1 MKIAFVGK
9 GGSGKS
15 TISSLFSHH
24 LAKDAKNKVCLFD
37 ADINLNL
44 SSLFNYIIEKDKL
57 ISYGVNPIIIREYLI
72 GKNTK
77 IESPKV
83 FIKSTPPGRGS
94 NFFEIHENNFIIKK
108 FAKKVRRN
116 FYLINVGTY
125 EEEGIGRSCFHTNL
139 SIFEN
144 ILSHFKNGPN
154 QFLVADMVAG
164 TDSFSNTLHL
174 QFNIIFLI
182 FEPVIE
188 SINVAKKF
196 IDLSKKAKI
205 RKKVF
210 LIANKI
216 EEEDEIKWLKKH
228 QLNPDVIIKYKRRVK
243 KIRQSESKTIS
254 DFYSSLKKE
263 LTEIESIVS
272 NVNYDPNDDLKK
284 LQQLHLQICQ
294 LDYIK
299 RLGNLEN
306 QIDLNFHF

>member
-15 TISSLFSHH
+15 TISSLFSLH
-24 LAKDAKNKVCLFD
+24 LAKDDTNKVCLFD

-44 SSLFNYIIEKDKL
+44 STLFGYRIEKDKL
-57 ISYGVNPIIIREYLI
+57 ISYGINPFIIRKYLI
-72 GKNTK
+72 GKNLK

-83 FIKSTPPGRGS
+83 FIKSTPPGTGS
-94 NFFEIHENNFIIKK
+94 NFFAISKNNFIIKK
-108 FAKKVRRN
+108 FAKKIRRN
-116 FYLINVGTY
+116 LYLINVGTY
-125 EEEGIGRSCFHTNL
+125 EEEEIGRSCFHTNL

-144 ILSHFKNGPN
+144 ILSHFKNETN
-154 QFLVADMVAG
+154 QYLVADMVAG
-164 TDSFSNTLHL
+164 VDSFSNTLHL

-182 FEPVIE
+182 FEPVLE
-188 SINVAKKF
+188 SINVTKKF
-196 IDLSKKAKI
+196 LELSEKANI

-216 EEEDEIKWLKKH
+216 EQKDEINWIKKYS
-228 QLNPDVIIKYKRRVK
+228 LNPDVIIKYNKRIK
-243 KIRQSESKTIS
+243 KIRQSESKTINNLYTS
-254 DFYSSLKKE
+254 FKKE
-263 LTEIESIVS
+263 LVEIDSIVKKLKY
-272 NVNYDPNDDLKK
+272 NPNDDLKK
-284 LQQLHLQICQ
+284 LHQLHLQICQ